1 MGYHLEVKAR
11 PRETAEKLIKRFS
24 RKVKEARIVEEYR
37 ERMYYIKPSAKR
49 RQAAARRKKVLEKLR
64 KETNKT
70 LIRKG

>member
-11 PRETAEKLIKRFS
+11 PRETTEKLIKRFS
-24 RKVKEARIVEEYR
+24 RKVKEARIIEEYR

-64 KETNKT
+64 KEKDKT
-70 LIRKG
+70 LIKKG